1 MKKWI
6 YSIVI
11 ALLVAGGATLCV
23 VRWQAWFGMPE
34 EPKWEGPRRTYAF
47 PFFEHD
53 TTPESLD
60 ILVLGDIHNGLTRAD
75 YDTLA
80 ARVPHLDAVAQ
91 AGDWLDRGQEYHYQ
105 HLLREWNSSA
115 LFGTPVIP
123 CPGNHE
129 YTKGLTKTVSPIW
142 EQHFAHPHNGPV
154 EVPGASYY
162 VDYPSVRFIV
172 IDTNP
177 LYRLVYLTRTLT
189 WLRELM
195 YSAGDRFVVVM
206 MHHPVLSPGKG
217 RCNPLIYAMF
227 RHALADAD
235 LVIAGHDHSYMRQG
249 PFVVLNTAGNPK
261 QQHIRCTPDATDTVP
276 TYSVL
281 SVKRTEVSYQP
292 SPLTFNTY
300 RLSDGQVVDIVY
312 VKHH

>member
-60 ILVLGDIHNGLTRAD
+60 ILVLGDIHNGLTRTD

-177 LYRLVYLTRTLT
+177 SYRLVYLTRTLT

-261 QQHIRCTPDATDTVP
+261 QQHIRCTPDVTDTVP

>member
-6 YSIVI
+6 YSILI
-11 ALLVAGGATLCV
+11 TLLIAGGATLCA

-34 EPKWEGPRRTYAF
+34 EKPWNGQQRAYTF

-53 TTPESLD
+53 TTPEELT
-60 ILVLGDIHNGLTRAD
+60 ILVLGDIHNRLTRAD

-80 ARVPHLDAVAQ
+80 ARVPHIDAVAQ
-91 AGDWLDRGQEYHYQ
+91 TGDWLDRGQDYYYQ
-105 HLLREWNSSA
+105 YLLREWTNSE

-129 YTKGLTKTVSPIW
+129 YSKGLTKELSPVW
-142 EQHFAHPHNGPV
+142 DKAFPRPHNGPV

-177 LYRLVYLTRTLT
+177 LGRLVWLTRTLT

-195 YSAGDRFVVVM
+195 YSAEDRFVVVM

-217 RCNPLIYAMF
+217 RCNPLIYAAF
-227 RHALADAD
+227 RNALGEAD

-249 PFVVLNTAGNPK
+249 PFVVLNTAGK
-261 QQHIRCTPDATDTVP
+261 TKTQHIRCEADVADTVP

-300 RLSDGQVVDIVY
+300 RLNDGQVVDIVY